1 MAASGASAP
10 LFNIPNQD
18 LIRGGILSPV
28 GSQMLEPV
36 VGLSSAAVPTFD
48 SAIGVEL
55 RYNWKMPP

>member
-10 LFNIPNQD
+10 LFDIPNPD
-18 LIRGGILSPV
+18 LIRGVILSPV

-36 VGLSSAAVPTFD
+36 VCLSSAAVPTFD

-55 RYNWKMPP
+55 RYN

>member
-10 LFNIPNQD
+10 LFNIPNPDNPD
-18 LIRGGILSPV
+18 LIRGDILSPV
-28 GSQMLEPV
+28 GSQTLEPV

-55 RYNWKMPP
+55 RYN

>member
-28 GSQMLEPV
+28 GSQTLEPV

-55 RYNWKMPP
+55 RYN